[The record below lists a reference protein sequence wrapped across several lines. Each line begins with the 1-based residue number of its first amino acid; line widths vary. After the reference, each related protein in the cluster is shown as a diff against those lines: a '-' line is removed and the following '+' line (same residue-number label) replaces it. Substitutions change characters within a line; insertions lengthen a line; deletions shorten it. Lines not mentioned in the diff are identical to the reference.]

1 MVKNKTKTLKDLTLM
16 VEKEFK
22 GYKSKDEIVNDV
34 ISEDLDTLLNLVRDN
49 PDAYAVC
56 IRSITARTKNII
68 KNMVNNRDR
77 YKNVSN

>member
-56 IRSITARTKNII
+56 IRIITKRTKSII